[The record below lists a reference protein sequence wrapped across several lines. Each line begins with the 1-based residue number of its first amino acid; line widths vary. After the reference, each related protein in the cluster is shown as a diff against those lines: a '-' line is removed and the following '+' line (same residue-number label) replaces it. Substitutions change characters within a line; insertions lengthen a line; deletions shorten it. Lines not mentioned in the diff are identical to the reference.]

1 MSRVHHSMAPL
12 NRTGL
17 KHLCVGLH
25 ETVAGASSPMCALL
39 WGHLRLVPTKRW
51 LVPAGGD
58 LTGTR
63 RELSLPE
70 RKAVP
75 NGVARLSLEVPAYRA
90 RKLGG
95 TEARTPAAPR
105 LPSAYGSAPDAGPAA
120 DPECAKTWKLVRKPA
135 RRMRFALG
143 NRLIACSR
151 WRYAMEKREASSVP
165 WIRPTC
171 RCSAKSPRS
180 TRTGFFD
187 FTEHSG
193 STGGSSD

>member
-1 MSRVHHSMAPL
+1 M
-12 NRTGL
+12 
-17 KHLCVGLH
+17 CV
-25 ETVAGASSPMCALL
+25 LL
-39 WGHLRLVPTKRW
+39 WEHLRLVPAKRW

-58 LTGTR
+58 LTGSR
-63 RELSLPE
+63 REPSLPE

-75 NGVARLSLEVPAYRA
+75 NGVARLSLEVPAYRP
-90 RKLGG
+90 RKRGG
-95 TEARTPAAPR
+95 TEPGHRQHPAFTAPMVQAQTPA
-105 LPSAYGSAPDAGPAA
+105 AA
-120 DPECAKTWKLVRKPA
+120 DPEMCEDWKMVRKPA

-151 WRYAMEKREASSVP
+151 WRYAMEKREASSVR